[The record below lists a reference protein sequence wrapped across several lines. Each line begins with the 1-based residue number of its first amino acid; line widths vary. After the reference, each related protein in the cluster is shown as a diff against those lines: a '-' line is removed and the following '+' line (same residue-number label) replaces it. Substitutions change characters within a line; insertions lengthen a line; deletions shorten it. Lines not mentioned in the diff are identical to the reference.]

1 MKLTSEK
8 GRKIRKEYS
17 EVKERQVCDERG
29 LLQIGGSKTKIDGTN
44 GVLNE
49 SIKNFTGNS
58 TQVHLTTQKKF
69 IEIFELDDNST
80 NFIKM
85 FCGNEF
91 LNFEGRDRYFISE
104 INSSY
109 VNGFLNFLN
118 NNKTKIIDLIVR
130 NGFDI
135 TSVVYRNLKTNKILS
150 ISYDDIISKINEC
163 VWVTKKGGIHL
174 KNKNGK
180 TYFHLQREGKRNKSN
195 RYNVLFHIHSNL
207 FIVH

>member
-69 IEIFELDDNST
+69 IEILELDDNST